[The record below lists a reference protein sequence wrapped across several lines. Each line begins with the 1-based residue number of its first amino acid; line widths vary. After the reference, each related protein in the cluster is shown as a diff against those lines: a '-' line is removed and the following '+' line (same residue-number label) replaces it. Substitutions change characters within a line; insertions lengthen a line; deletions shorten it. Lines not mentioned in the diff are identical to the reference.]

1 MAKELQELGQWK
13 VGMEVFVNGNNG
25 SIAKITKI
33 TDAWDGTIFIDTV
46 KFDVR
51 GSQRTNDAWH
61 SLSIEPLTPA
71 IKENFER
78 DMRRRKL
85 LKFDLKSL
93 TSDQIDSIVFFMREK
108 GIKI

>member
-13 VGMEVFVNGNNG
+13 VGMEVFVQGIHQ

-33 TDAWDGTIFIDTV
+33 TEAWDGTIYIDTL

-78 DMRRRKL
+78 DMRKRKL
-85 LKFDLKSL
+85 FQFNFKSL
-93 TSDQIDSIVFFMREK
+93 TSDQIDEIVFFMREK